1 MRRRDKTSGKAPKT
15 QRPKTLTRRDAPKVG
30 RKSPTAQADEKIE
43 LLERRLNEALEQQA
57 ATSEVLKVI
66 SESPGELAPVFNAM
80 LANATRI
87 CEAAFGN
94 LFLREGFIFRSVAIH
109 SQKGHVEFLAAQSR
123 D

>member
-66 SESPGELAPVFNAM
+66 SELPGELAPVFNAM

-94 LFLREGFIFRSVAIH
+94 LFLVCGHGFCP
-109 SQKGHVEFLAAQSR
+109 
-123 D
+123 

>member
-66 SESPGELAPVFNAM
+66 SEFARRTGTSLQRHASERNPHLRGRVRQSVPGMWSWFLSLVFGRELAF
-80 LANATRI
+80 
-87 CEAAFGN
+87 EHF
-94 LFLREGFIFRSVAIH
+94 
-109 SQKGHVEFLAAQSR
+109 
-123 D
+123 